1 MIYLVLPILMQV
13 LGYASITLDDGHQ
26 IRSPFIRSGQTAPVS
41 GFIVSVG
48 DMADIQAGLHGNSC
62 LIRVSE
68 IKARFELET
77 VSRVDRCNKRLG
89 VFQKS
94 LDESKLLNK
103 NLSKDLK
110 EERTYSERLLLG
122 SILATVALSATS
134 VYFATK

>member
-1 MIYLVLPILMQV
+1 
-13 LGYASITLDDGHQ
+13 
-26 IRSPFIRSGQTAPVS
+26 
-41 GFIVSVG
+41 
-48 DMADIQAGLHGNSC
+48 MADIQAGLHGNSC

-103 NLSKDLK
+103 NLSRDLK

-134 VYFATK
+134 IYFATK